1 MQNIVDT
8 IRGVDQ
14 MSDRHA
20 FNDRLRGLT
29 INDMRF
35 LMDAASQHPAHNFE
49 LHAATMEQLAMN
61 EATRKNRY
69 RLPPE
74 MFEQMGML
82 FVNDGFY
89 PQ

>member
-35 LMDAASQHPAHNFE
+35 LMDAANQHPAHNFE
-49 LHAATMEQLAMN
+49 LHMATME
-61 EATRKNRY
+61 
-69 RLPPE
+69 
-74 MFEQMGML
+74 
-82 FVNDGFY
+82 
-89 PQ
+89 